1 MVKEQKI
8 SAIVTETGENYEVR
22 CGYCGKKLLEFEKN
36 IPKNSKKVLTNSK
49 KNGINVSVKC
59 NRCAYTNSFHINF

>member
-1 MVKEQKI
+1 MVKEPKI
-8 SAIVTETGENYEVR
+8 TAIITEKGEKNEVR

-49 KNGINVSVKC
+49 KCDISICVKC
-59 NRCAYTNSFHINF
+59 GRCAYTNSFHT